1 MNMDQASLK
10 KLYAWFDQMIEL
22 DPEAEQRELQ
32 SLRQKQEPLILH
44 LECLLASARKHT
56 TTTSAFVINDL
67 VHAAELANNAES
79 VTDSLSRLSQELN
92 LDQEYGCYRVGDF
105 LLKRCLSVSKLG
117 ITYHAHDIVLD
128 RDVVVLLAMP
138 QWRSSSILR
147 GRLVESAR
155 VVAKL
160 FHPNVASILGTMEV
174 DGQFVI
180 LRQWIPGASLQ
191 DVLIQ
196 RGAFDL
202 EKAVSLGQCISL
214 GLEAIHQNDVLHGD
228 LKPANIILRE
238 GEATPVITD
247 FGTSLWLG
255 GPNEPAWKGG
265 TPGYIAPEILSGAKS
280 SKCADLYSLGVILYQ
295 LRFPDRF
302 SSHSVPPSGQRWTSR
317 TDNNDV
323 SDAQIRYE
331 RLVDSLLAEQS
342 ADRPHS
348 IHDVLT
354 ELNAIR
360 SYIGGFAK
368 SSSGTNAG
376 FSSIQATE
384 KNTKEASLSR
394 RSWIT
399 RTFEYGMLGTIS
411 TSLGFIGTR
420 VIGDKRTV
428 KSPYVPGI
436 AANRHVYFPWD
447 RNPDSARL
455 LSDLQFA
462 PSELCDTDFVGVTPT
477 VSHRWI
483 HLETEFMQ
491 LPDFQVKANLIIF
504 GTRFDLP
511 PRQASIQLAYRYL
524 GDSRWNRI
532 LDAINTFGGLYFR
545 HFQLSIDNASF
556 HPSESLQFR
565 LSVWADVI
573 AKNRSDNAP
582 VAINVYQDRTDRA
595 MVQLQLWDRLIKS
608 PDEKGSSDV

>member
-1 MNMDQASLK
+1 MDQASLK

-22 DPEAEQRELQ
+22 EPEEEQRALQ
-32 SLRQKQEPLILH
+32 DLRQRQEPLILH

-56 TTTSAFVINDL
+56 TTTAAFGINDL
-67 VHAAELANNAES
+67 VHAAEIANNSES
-79 VTDSLSRLSQELN
+79 LTVSLSQLSKELN

-117 ITYHAHDIVLD
+117 ITYHAQDTVLD

-138 QWRSSSILR
+138 KWRSSSILR
-147 GRLVESAR
+147 NRLVESAR

-202 EKAVSLGQCISL
+202 ETSVRLGRCISS
-214 GLEAIHQNDVLHGD
+214 GLEAIHQSDVLHGD

-255 GPNEPAWKGG
+255 APNEPAWKGG

-280 SKCADLYSLGVILYQ
+280 SKAADLYSLGVILYQ
-295 LRFPDRF
+295 IRFPDCL
-302 SSHSVPPSGQRWTSR
+302 SSHSVPPSGQRWANR
-317 TDNNDV
+317 TKNEDI
-323 SDAQIRYE
+323 SHAQFRYE

-348 IHDVLT
+348 IHDVLI
-354 ELNAIR
+354 ELNAIG
-360 SYIGGFAK
+360 SDLGGIAK
-368 SSSGTNAG
+368 SNSGTDDG
-376 FSSIQATE
+376 LSSIYASG
-384 KNTKEASLSR
+384 KNIKEASISR
-394 RSWIT
+394 RSWIK
-399 RTFEYGMLGTIS
+399 RTFEYGMLGTVS

-420 VIGDKRTV
+420 VFGDKRIV

-436 AANRHVYFPWD
+436 NANRHVYFPWD
-447 RNPDSARL
+447 RNPDTARL
-455 LSDLQFA
+455 LSDLRFP

-477 VSHRWI
+477 VSRRWI
-483 HLETEFMQ
+483 HLETECIQ
-491 LPDFQVKANLIIF
+491 LPDFQVKANLIML

-511 PRQASIQLAYRYL
+511 PRQASIQLAYRYI

-532 LDAINTFGGLYFR
+532 LDAKNTFGGPYFR
-545 HFQLSIDNASF
+545 HFQLSVDNASF
-556 HPSESLQFR
+556 RPSESLQFR

-573 AKNRSDNAP
+573 ATHRSNNVP
-582 VAINVYQDRTDRA
+582 VAINVHQDRTDRA
-595 MVQLQLWDRLIKS
+595 MVQLRLWDRLIKS
-608 PDEKGSSDV
+608 PDDKGSSDG